1 MNTITPQDNPSNVDE
16 TLMKSIDIT
25 RPIYSYVLI
34 GIIITCLI
42 AVIWSI
48 FGSIPQRVE
57 GVGMIDTV
65 EGLERVTS
73 ISNGRISEVKV
84 KLNDQVKAGDVL
96 FIIAMPERKYSID
109 QMELSI
115 GQLKQKKNITFS
127 GNTKSTLIK
136 KKSDELSEL
145 SLKKNIEEINKSI
158 IFYTKRVVEEKKL
171 LDEGLITYAQYFSVQ
186 QDLASMKM
194 NKISTE
200 EQLNL
205 ISLNRNEWNLNNNIN
220 EIDLS
225 SQLTALEVELAD
237 LIEEYKFET
246 EVTAKTSGFVRQINI
261 KKGDIVSPEY
271 ILAIINANE
280 DKKSYILNLYVP
292 FTTNAFIS
300 KGMDVD
306 VELFSA
312 DPNLYGYLK
321 GSVKYVA
328 PYISETEGLQ
338 NVLENNSLIKYLDA
352 KGGVYKIIVDLET
365 DPNTFSGFKWSNKK
379 GPPMK
384 IHPGQLSAAYVNV
397 KVKAPIDYVLPI
409 FNAYFN

>member
-1 MNTITPQDNPSNVDE
+1 MNTANPQDKPSNVDE

-42 AVIWSI
+42 AIIWSI

-57 GVGMIDTV
+57 GMGMIDTV

-96 FIIAMPERKYSID
+96 FTINMPERKFSID
-109 QMELSI
+109 QMKLSI
-115 GQLKQKKNITFS
+115 SQLKQKKNITFS

-145 SLKKNIEEINKSI
+145 NVKKNLEEINKSI
-158 IFYTKRVVEEKKL
+158 LFYKKRVVEEKKL
-171 LDEGLITYAQYFSVQ
+171 LDKGLITYAQYFAVQ

-225 SQLTALEVELAD
+225 SQLTVLEVELAD

-246 EVTAKTSGFVRQINI
+246 EVTAKTSGFIRQINI
-261 KKGDIVSPEY
+261 KPGDIVSPEY

-280 DKKSYILNLYVP
+280 DKKNYILNLYVP
-292 FTTNAFIS
+292 FTANALIS

-306 VELFSA
+306 IELFSV

-338 NVLENNSLIKYLDA
+338 NVLENSSLIKYLDA
-352 KGGVYKIIVDLET
+352 KGGVYRLIVDLET

-409 FNAYFN
+409 FNAYFD

>member
-171 LDEGLITYAQYFSVQ
+171 LDKGLITYAQYFSVQ

-194 NKISTE
+194 NKINTE

>member
-194 NKISTE
+194 NKINTE

>member
-115 GQLKQKKNITFS
+115 GQLKQKKYITFS

-171 LDEGLITYAQYFSVQ
+171 LDKGLITYAQYFSVQ

>member
-115 GQLKQKKNITFS
+115 GQLKQKKYITFS

-171 LDEGLITYAQYFSVQ
+171 LDKGLITYAQYFSVQ

-194 NKISTE
+194 NKINTE

>member
-115 GQLKQKKNITFS
+115 GQLKQKKYITFS

-136 KKSDELSEL
+136 KNL
-145 SLKKNIEEINKSI
+145 
-158 IFYTKRVVEEKKL
+158 
-171 LDEGLITYAQYFSVQ
+171 
-186 QDLASMKM
+186 M
-194 NKISTE
+194 N
-200 EQLNL
+200 L
-205 ISLNRNEWNLNNNIN
+205 
-220 EIDLS
+220 
-225 SQLTALEVELAD
+225 
-237 LIEEYKFET
+237 
-246 EVTAKTSGFVRQINI
+246 
-261 KKGDIVSPEY
+261 
-271 ILAIINANE
+271 
-280 DKKSYILNLYVP
+280 
-292 FTTNAFIS
+292 
-300 KGMDVD
+300 
-306 VELFSA
+306 
-312 DPNLYGYLK
+312 
-321 GSVKYVA
+321 
-328 PYISETEGLQ
+328 
-338 NVLENNSLIKYLDA
+338 
-352 KGGVYKIIVDLET
+352 
-365 DPNTFSGFKWSNKK
+365 
-379 GPPMK
+379 
-384 IHPGQLSAAYVNV
+384 VN
-397 KVKAPIDYVLPI
+397 
-409 FNAYFN
+409 

>member
-115 GQLKQKKNITFS
+115 GQLKQKKYITFS

-171 LDEGLITYAQYFSVQ
+171 LDKGLITYAQYFSVQ

-194 NKISTE
+194 NKINTE

-321 GSVKYVA
+321 GTVKYVA

>member
-1 MNTITPQDNPSNVDE
+1 
-16 TLMKSIDIT
+16 
-25 RPIYSYVLI
+25 
-34 GIIITCLI
+34 
-42 AVIWSI
+42 
-48 FGSIPQRVE
+48 
-57 GVGMIDTV
+57 
-65 EGLERVTS
+65 
-73 ISNGRISEVKV
+73 
-84 KLNDQVKAGDVL
+84 
-96 FIIAMPERKYSID
+96 
-109 QMELSI
+109 
-115 GQLKQKKNITFS
+115 
-127 GNTKSTLIK
+127 
-136 KKSDELSEL
+136 
-145 SLKKNIEEINKSI
+145 
-158 IFYTKRVVEEKKL
+158 
-171 LDEGLITYAQYFSVQ
+171 
-186 QDLASMKM
+186 M

>member
-171 LDEGLITYAQYFSVQ
+171 LDKGLITYAQYFSVQ

-384 IHPGQLSAAYVNV
+384 LHPGQLSAAYVNV

>member
-171 LDEGLITYAQYFSVQ
+171 LDKGLITYAQYFSVQ

>member
-1 MNTITPQDNPSNVDE
+1 
-16 TLMKSIDIT
+16 
-25 RPIYSYVLI
+25 
-34 GIIITCLI
+34 
-42 AVIWSI
+42 
-48 FGSIPQRVE
+48 
-57 GVGMIDTV
+57 
-65 EGLERVTS
+65 
-73 ISNGRISEVKV
+73 
-84 KLNDQVKAGDVL
+84 
-96 FIIAMPERKYSID
+96 
-109 QMELSI
+109 MELSI
-115 GQLKQKKNITFS
+115 GQLKQKKYITFS

-194 NKISTE
+194 NKINTE

>member
-115 GQLKQKKNITFS
+115 GQLKQKKYITFS

-194 NKISTE
+194 NKINTE